1 MELLES
7 SQQIKIKKS
16 KSFLPSLIIIKF
28 YGDIISKQSIKRKV
42 ELSLQLFSEIGRIF
56 ILFNSQSNG

>member
-42 ELSLQLFSEIGRIF
+42 ELSFAVIQ
-56 ILFNSQSNG
+56 

>member
-42 ELSLQLFSEIGRIF
+42 ELSLQLFSEIGRIL